1 MKLILCAAA
10 GHGAAMTALANN
22 QQPVRIR
29 FSLEDGEIA
38 GWCWANANAPALL
51 FCHATGFCASAYKQM
66 LQQLSAD
73 FDIYAL
79 DMRGHS
85 RTSLP
90 ADPGRLRS
98 WRVYA
103 RDVGAF
109 LNAHGAKRWILS
121 GHSMGAIAVA
131 LAAQARDDVDA
142 LALIEP
148 VAIPRALA
156 LAASTPLWRIIG
168 PRSPMASRA
177 ARRWSRLETRDEVMQ
192 SYVGK
197 KLFADWAAG
206 VLADYLEDGLTE
218 AGEGAVR
225 LACDPRWE
233 AATFAA
239 LRAPF
244 AGMIARQQAPVAIFA
259 GRLGDTT
266 MYPSARRRSV
276 REGAMLTE
284 SARLSHLAPM
294 QDPAAC
300 AEFIRKAAQNGLN
313 PNVAN

>member
-1 MKLILCAAA
+1 MILRTAA
-10 GHGAAMTALANN
+10 GHGASMTAIADT
-22 QQPVRIR
+22 QQPTRIR
-29 FSLEDGEIA
+29 LSLEDGEIA
-38 GWCWANANAPALL
+38 GWRWANENASALL

-79 DMRGHS
+79 DMRGHG

-90 ADPGRLRS
+90 ADPDRLRS

-109 LNAHGAKRWILS
+109 LSAHGGRRWILS
-121 GHSMGAIAVA
+121 GHSMGAITVA
-131 LAAQARDDVDA
+131 LAAQERDDVDA

-148 VAIPRALA
+148 VAIPRAVA
-156 LAASTPLWRIIG
+156 LAASTPLWRITG

-177 ARRWSRLETRDEVMQ
+177 ARRRFRWGTRDEVMQ
-192 SYVGK
+192 SYSRK
-197 KLFADWAAG
+197 KLFADWSAG

-218 AGEGAVR
+218 AEEGAVR
-225 LACDPRWE
+225 LSCDPRWE

-244 AGMIARQQAPVAIFA
+244 AGVIARQHMPVSIFA
-259 GRLGDTT
+259 GRLDDTT
-266 MYPSARRRSV
+266 MYQRARRQCIGK
-276 REGAMLTE
+276 GAMLTE

-300 AEFIRKAAQNGLN
+300 AEFIRKAAQNGRN
-313 PNVAN
+313 PNVPN